1 MVWSGE
7 RVRLCRAPRGQGQD
21 LGTGGR
27 CGVSFSK
34 NQKAVA
40 LAIV

>member
-1 MVWSGE
+1 M
-7 RVRLCRAPRGQGQD
+7 
-21 LGTGGR
+21 GR

-40 LAIV
+40 LAIVEGWLFPTPKGRKVVPLKRA